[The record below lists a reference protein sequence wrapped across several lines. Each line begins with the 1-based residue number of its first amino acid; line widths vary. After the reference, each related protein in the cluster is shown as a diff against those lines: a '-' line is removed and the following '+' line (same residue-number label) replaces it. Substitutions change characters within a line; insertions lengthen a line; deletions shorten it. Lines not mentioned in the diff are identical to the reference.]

1 MASLSDNIK
10 FKSKRRR
17 SRPLEGER
25 ELHLRNWELMGCWK
39 YILDET
45 AVKVYERENIRLT
58 ANVGGTRIRLAY
70 ILNFFTDRFVK
81 QGNTFRADIF
91 LT

>member
-1 MASLSDNIK
+1 MLKIYS
-10 FKSKRRR
+10 RRNR
-17 SRPLEGER
+17 
-25 ELHLRNWELMGCWK
+25 
-39 YILDET
+39 
-45 AVKVYERENIRLT
+45 KVYERENIRLT